1 MKERNYLKGAFII
14 SAGGFVSK
22 LLGAVYRIPLIA
34 FLGGKGMGIYQMV
47 YPLYCILLTISSSG
61 IPTGVARI
69 ISSRQCPFAERPAMR
84 IYGVA
89 GLLGSLLMFALASP
103 LSAAQGEP
111 SVAICCKLLAPSV
124 FFVSIISVVRGY
136 FQGRGN
142 MLPTAATEIAEQSVK
157 IVFGLVLC
165 RLFRDDVAVSV
176 SAAVLAVTISEAFS
190 AVYAGILYLRS
201 PRSATPLYYR
211 PSEYYGIIL
220 RYTIPLTFTAMALPL
235 SQLAESIFVVAL
247 LRRSCAD
254 ATALWGVFSGCAL
267 TLINLPA
274 SLTYGLAAAGV
285 PQISPLAQRGDI
297 PAAKSRIWRAMLL
310 TAAISVLCAVALF
323 AFSPIAVALIF
334 GSLSMGEQTLLV
346 HLVRLMSVNAVTISL
361 MQTSSAFIT
370 SLGRPV
376 FGTFAQ
382 WSTCILRVSLSCLL
396 VSFGRMSIV
405 GAAISSNICYLV
417 AVLLNVWY
425 ICSIRG
431 NKNENH
437 SHRIGNNRRRSD
449 AVG

>member
-1 MKERNYLKGAFII
+1 MKERGYLKGAFII
-14 SAGGFVSK
+14 SAGGFISK

-34 FLGGKGMGIYQMV
+34 FLGGEGMGVYQMV
-47 YPLYCILLTISSSG
+47 YPLYCILLTISASG

-69 ISSRQCPFAERPAMR
+69 ISSRQCTFAERPAMR

-111 SVAICCKLLAPSV
+111 AVSLCCKLLAPSV
-124 FFVSIISVVRGY
+124 FFVSVISVVRGY

-142 MLPTAATEIAEQSVK
+142 MLPTAATEVSEQAIK
-157 IVFGLVLC
+157 IVFGIVLC
-165 RLFRDDVAVSV
+165 YLFRGNAAASVA
-176 SAAVLAVTISEAFS
+176 AAVFAVTLSEALS
-190 AVYAGILYLRS
+190 AIYAGILYLRS
-201 PRSATPLYYR
+201 PRSVVPLYYR
-211 PSEYYGIIL
+211 PSDYYGTIL
-220 RYTIPLTFTAMALPL
+220 KYTVPLTFTAMALPL

-247 LRRSCAD
+247 LRRSCEN
-254 ATALWGVFSGCAL
+254 ATALWGIFSGCAL

-297 PAAKSRIWRAMLL
+297 PAAKSRIWRAMFL
-310 TAAISVLCAVALF
+310 TAAISLLCALALF
-323 AFSPIAVALIF
+323 VFSPVAISIIF
-334 GSLSMGEQTLLV
+334 GSLSGEERTLLIF
-346 HLVRLMSVNAVTISL
+346 LVRLMSVNAVTISL
-361 MQTSSAFIT
+361 MQTSSACIT
-370 SLGRPV
+370 SLGRPL
-376 FGTFAQ
+376 FGTFSQ
-382 WSTCILRVSLSCLL
+382 WLTCTLRVALSCLL
-396 VSFGRMSIV
+396 VAFGGMTIV

-437 SHRIGNNRRRSD
+437 SHRFGNKRRRFN